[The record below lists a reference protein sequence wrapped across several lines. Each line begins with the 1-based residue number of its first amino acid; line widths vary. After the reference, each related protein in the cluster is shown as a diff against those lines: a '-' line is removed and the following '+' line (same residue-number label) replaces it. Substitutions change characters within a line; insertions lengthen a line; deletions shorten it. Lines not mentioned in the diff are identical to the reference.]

1 MDMAWARQ
9 WWQRLATRWRGAP
22 CADAGTR
29 SQGREQA
36 LLLAMQALGC
46 GYWEWHLGTRQL
58 RFEGEFFRQFGVY
71 EQPAET
77 VQAYWDSLRHP
88 DDAAHLR
95 PYIASARAGAVELFE
110 SECRIRDLNG
120 QWHWVLSRGHVVER
134 DTEGRPLRFAGMTQ
148 DVTQQR
154 ADKEILR
161 ASEAKSSAI
170 YQMLPDPAGISRQ
183 SDGCYV
189 DVNAAFCALLG
200 RPRDAWL
207 GRTSTEMGIWA
218 TPHERERLLQALQRD
233 GHVTSLP
240 LVARS
245 GDRLVP
251 GLMSAQ
257 PLKLDGED
265 CLVFVFH
272 DMTQEQRTRD
282 ELLAVNGLLQQ
293 AGRLA
298 RLGAW
303 EDAPEQGIVYWSDVC
318 YEIHGLPKGAP
329 LPRNYID
336 TYVAPPWRETMR
348 AKFLECIRHGIDW
361 NIVMQVVRADG
372 EWVWVRARGEPVVE
386 NGRLARVRGVMQD
399 IDEAKRAEEQLRQS
413 EEHFARIFQ
422 LVDQPMGMVRRSDG
436 RYQIVNPA
444 WEALTGI
451 TQDEA
456 LGRNALELGLF
467 APGDRADMLA
477 AMASNGQLSDYE
489 ITLTARDGTRRTV
502 LQSLREVD
510 YYGEPCWLFSAHDI
524 TERKRNEERVRERE
538 ELLSLTVSAASL
550 GLWDWDLH
558 MGLISGDARWRAMTG
573 RQASASHSW
582 SAGLAPEDIE
592 RVQAE
597 VQRHAG
603 APATPFDVTW
613 RVALP
618 QGGARWIRNM
628 GKIVGHDA
636 QGQPARMLGVS
647 LDVTRQR
654 EQQEQ
659 LQRLAH
665 FDALTGLPNRVQLA
679 QRLQDT
685 MEKARAN
692 GTQLGVA
699 YLDLDGF
706 KPVNDKLGHGAG
718 DRLLVIV
725 AARLTR
731 ALRPTDCVARLGGDE
746 FVILLPDLKTREGCE
761 QKLRQLMAHISAPYT
776 LEAERVGIT
785 ASIGYTLYPEDDAD
799 ADTLLRHAD
808 QAMYQA
814 KQNGRNRFH
823 GFDAIL
829 ARSQREQHI
838 QIQRLGQA
846 LEHGEFTLYLQP
858 QVDMDSGA
866 VVGAECL
873 VRWRHPQEGVLAPG
887 AFLPALEGTELEIP
901 FGEWVFAEA
910 LRCIATLRRQGLALP
925 LGINIAARHLQ
936 QPGFARWILGC
947 LDSHPDAPAAL
958 VKLEITESAAL
969 YDVEHVAA
977 ELAQLRAQGITVA
990 LDDFGTGYS
999 SLTYLRRLPMDTLKI
1014 DQSFVRDML
1023 VDPGD
1028 LAIVQG
1034 VIGLARSFGLG
1045 VIAEG
1050 VETAQQGQRLQQLGC
1065 PLAQGY
1071 YIARPMPLEDFVH
1084 WAAHWKLPAGWQ
1096 AETPT

>member
-1 MDMAWARQ
+1 M
-9 WWQRLATRWRGAP
+9 
-22 CADAGTR
+22 
-29 SQGREQA
+29 E
-36 LLLAMQALGC
+36 
-46 GYWEWHLGTRQL
+46 
-58 RFEGEFFRQFGVY
+58 
-71 EQPAET
+71 
-77 VQAYWDSLRHP
+77 
-88 DDAAHLR
+88 
-95 PYIASARAGAVELFE
+95 
-110 SECRIRDLNG
+110 
-120 QWHWVLSRGHVVER
+120 
-134 DTEGRPLRFAGMTQ
+134 
-148 DVTQQR
+148 
-154 ADKEILR
+154 
-161 ASEAKSSAI
+161 
-170 YQMLPDPAGISRQ
+170 
-183 SDGCYV
+183 
-189 DVNAAFCALLG
+189 
-200 RPRDAWL
+200 
-207 GRTSTEMGIWA
+207 
-218 TPHERERLLQALQRD
+218 
-233 GHVTSLP
+233 
-240 LVARS
+240 
-245 GDRLVP
+245 P
-251 GLMSAQ
+251 G
-257 PLKLDGED
+257 
-265 CLVFVFH
+265 
-272 DMTQEQRTRD
+272 
-282 ELLAVNGLLQQ
+282 
-293 AGRLA
+293 
-298 RLGAW
+298 
-303 EDAPEQGIVYWSDVC
+303 
-318 YEIHGLPKGAP
+318 
-329 LPRNYID
+329 
-336 TYVAPPWRETMR
+336 
-348 AKFLECIRHGIDW
+348 
-361 NIVMQVVRADG
+361 
-372 EWVWVRARGEPVVE
+372 
-386 NGRLARVRGVMQD
+386 
-399 IDEAKRAEEQLRQS
+399 
-413 EEHFARIFQ
+413 
-422 LVDQPMGMVRRSDG
+422 
-436 RYQIVNPA
+436 
-444 WEALTGI
+444 
-451 TQDEA
+451 
-456 LGRNALELGLF
+456 
-467 APGDRADMLA
+467 
-477 AMASNGQLSDYE
+477 GQLSNYE
-489 ITLTARDGTRRTV
+489 ITLTARGGTRRTV

-925 LGINIAARHLQ
+925 LGTNIAARHLQ
-936 QPGFARWILGC
+936 QPGFARWIMGC

-1050 VETAQQGQRLQQLGC
+1050 VETAPQGQRLQQLGC

-1096 AETPT
+1096 AETPP

>member
-1 MDMAWARQ
+1 
-9 WWQRLATRWRGAP
+9 
-22 CADAGTR
+22 
-29 SQGREQA
+29 
-36 LLLAMQALGC
+36 
-46 GYWEWHLGTRQL
+46 
-58 RFEGEFFRQFGVY
+58 
-71 EQPAET
+71 
-77 VQAYWDSLRHP
+77 
-88 DDAAHLR
+88 
-95 PYIASARAGAVELFE
+95 
-110 SECRIRDLNG
+110 
-120 QWHWVLSRGHVVER
+120 
-134 DTEGRPLRFAGMTQ
+134 
-148 DVTQQR
+148 
-154 ADKEILR
+154 
-161 ASEAKSSAI
+161 
-170 YQMLPDPAGISRQ
+170 
-183 SDGCYV
+183 
-189 DVNAAFCALLG
+189 
-200 RPRDAWL
+200 
-207 GRTSTEMGIWA
+207 
-218 TPHERERLLQALQRD
+218 
-233 GHVTSLP
+233 
-240 LVARS
+240 
-245 GDRLVP
+245 
-251 GLMSAQ
+251 
-257 PLKLDGED
+257 
-265 CLVFVFH
+265 
-272 DMTQEQRTRD
+272 
-282 ELLAVNGLLQQ
+282 
-293 AGRLA
+293 
-298 RLGAW
+298 
-303 EDAPEQGIVYWSDVC
+303 
-318 YEIHGLPKGAP
+318 
-329 LPRNYID
+329 
-336 TYVAPPWRETMR
+336 
-348 AKFLECIRHGIDW
+348 
-361 NIVMQVVRADG
+361 
-372 EWVWVRARGEPVVE
+372 
-386 NGRLARVRGVMQD
+386 
-399 IDEAKRAEEQLRQS
+399 
-413 EEHFARIFQ
+413 
-422 LVDQPMGMVRRSDG
+422 
-436 RYQIVNPA
+436 
-444 WEALTGI
+444 
-451 TQDEA
+451 
-456 LGRNALELGLF
+456 
-467 APGDRADMLA
+467 
-477 AMASNGQLSDYE
+477 
-489 ITLTARDGTRRTV
+489 
-502 LQSLREVD
+502 
-510 YYGEPCWLFSAHDI
+510 
-524 TERKRNEERVRERE
+524 
-538 ELLSLTVSAASL
+538 
-550 GLWDWDLH
+550 
-558 MGLISGDARWRAMTG
+558 
-573 RQASASHSW
+573 
-582 SAGLAPEDIE
+582 
-592 RVQAE
+592 
-597 VQRHAG
+597 
-603 APATPFDVTW
+603 
-613 RVALP
+613 
-618 QGGARWIRNM
+618 
-628 GKIVGHDA
+628 
-636 QGQPARMLGVS
+636 MLGVS

-706 KPVNDKLGHGAG
+706 KPVNDTLGHGAG

-936 QPGFARWILGC
+936 QPGFARWIMGC

-1050 VETAQQGQRLQQLGC
+1050 VETAPQGQRLQQLGC

-1096 AETPT
+1096 AETPP

>member
-1 MDMAWARQ
+1 MTLTVFDKIIAD
-9 WWQRLATRWRGAP
+9 RGSRYAVS
-22 CADAGTR
+22 G
-29 SQGREQA
+29 G
-36 LLLAMQALGC
+36 
-46 GYWEWHLGTRQL
+46 
-58 RFEGEFFRQFGVY
+58 
-71 EQPAET
+71 PA
-77 VQAYWDSLRHP
+77 
-88 DDAAHLR
+88 
-95 PYIASARAGAVELFE
+95 
-110 SECRIRDLNG
+110 
-120 QWHWVLSRGHVVER
+120 
-134 DTEGRPLRFAGMTQ
+134 
-148 DVTQQR
+148 
-154 ADKEILR
+154 
-161 ASEAKSSAI
+161 
-170 YQMLPDPAGISRQ
+170 
-183 SDGCYV
+183 
-189 DVNAAFCALLG
+189 
-200 RPRDAWL
+200 
-207 GRTSTEMGIWA
+207 A
-218 TPHERERLLQALQRD
+218 TPTPSNSPSDTWCPRSTPTGRAW
-233 GHVTSLP
+233 VFTPSFTS
-240 LVARS
+240 
-245 GDRLVP
+245 
-251 GLMSAQ
+251 
-257 PLKLDGED
+257 
-265 CLVFVFH
+265 
-272 DMTQEQRTRD
+272 
-282 ELLAVNGLLQQ
+282 
-293 AGRLA
+293 
-298 RLGAW
+298 
-303 EDAPEQGIVYWSDVC
+303 
-318 YEIHGLPKGAP
+318 
-329 LPRNYID
+329 
-336 TYVAPPWRETMR
+336 
-348 AKFLECIRHGIDW
+348 
-361 NIVMQVVRADG
+361 
-372 EWVWVRARGEPVVE
+372 
-386 NGRLARVRGVMQD
+386 
-399 IDEAKRAEEQLRQS
+399 
-413 EEHFARIFQ
+413 
-422 LVDQPMGMVRRSDG
+422 
-436 RYQIVNPA
+436 
-444 WEALTGI
+444 
-451 TQDEA
+451 
-456 LGRNALELGLF
+456 
-467 APGDRADMLA
+467 
-477 AMASNGQLSDYE
+477 
-489 ITLTARDGTRRTV
+489 
-502 LQSLREVD
+502 
-510 YYGEPCWLFSAHDI
+510 
-524 TERKRNEERVRERE
+524 
-538 ELLSLTVSAASL
+538 
-550 GLWDWDLH
+550 
-558 MGLISGDARWRAMTG
+558 RWRAMTG
-573 RQASASHSW
+573 RQASASLSW

-706 KPVNDKLGHGAG
+706 KPVNDTLGHGAG

-1096 AETPT
+1096 AETPP

>member
-1 MDMAWARQ
+1 M
-9 WWQRLATRWRGAP
+9 
-22 CADAGTR
+22 
-29 SQGREQA
+29 E
-36 LLLAMQALGC
+36 
-46 GYWEWHLGTRQL
+46 
-58 RFEGEFFRQFGVY
+58 
-71 EQPAET
+71 
-77 VQAYWDSLRHP
+77 
-88 DDAAHLR
+88 
-95 PYIASARAGAVELFE
+95 
-110 SECRIRDLNG
+110 
-120 QWHWVLSRGHVVER
+120 
-134 DTEGRPLRFAGMTQ
+134 
-148 DVTQQR
+148 
-154 ADKEILR
+154 
-161 ASEAKSSAI
+161 
-170 YQMLPDPAGISRQ
+170 
-183 SDGCYV
+183 
-189 DVNAAFCALLG
+189 
-200 RPRDAWL
+200 
-207 GRTSTEMGIWA
+207 
-218 TPHERERLLQALQRD
+218 
-233 GHVTSLP
+233 
-240 LVARS
+240 
-245 GDRLVP
+245 P
-251 GLMSAQ
+251 G
-257 PLKLDGED
+257 
-265 CLVFVFH
+265 
-272 DMTQEQRTRD
+272 
-282 ELLAVNGLLQQ
+282 
-293 AGRLA
+293 
-298 RLGAW
+298 
-303 EDAPEQGIVYWSDVC
+303 
-318 YEIHGLPKGAP
+318 
-329 LPRNYID
+329 
-336 TYVAPPWRETMR
+336 
-348 AKFLECIRHGIDW
+348 
-361 NIVMQVVRADG
+361 
-372 EWVWVRARGEPVVE
+372 
-386 NGRLARVRGVMQD
+386 
-399 IDEAKRAEEQLRQS
+399 
-413 EEHFARIFQ
+413 
-422 LVDQPMGMVRRSDG
+422 
-436 RYQIVNPA
+436 
-444 WEALTGI
+444 
-451 TQDEA
+451 
-456 LGRNALELGLF
+456 
-467 APGDRADMLA
+467 
-477 AMASNGQLSDYE
+477 GQLSNYE
-489 ITLTARDGTRRTV
+489 ITLTARGGTRRTV

-761 QKLRQLMAHISAPYT
+761 QKHRQLMAHISAPYT

-936 QPGFARWILGC
+936 QPGFARWIMGC

-1050 VETAQQGQRLQQLGC
+1050 VETAPQGQRLQQLGC

-1096 AETPT
+1096 AETPP